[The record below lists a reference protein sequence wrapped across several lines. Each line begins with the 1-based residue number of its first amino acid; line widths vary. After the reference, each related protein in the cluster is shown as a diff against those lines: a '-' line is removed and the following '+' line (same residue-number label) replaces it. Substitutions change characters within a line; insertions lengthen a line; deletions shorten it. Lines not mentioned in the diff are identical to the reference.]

1 MATGRIVTV
10 TLNTAIDTT
19 IIDGRAH
26 DPRPG
31 GKGINV
37 SRALALLGTP
47 SIATGFVGS
56 ADLAQFRGGLEGIAP
71 AKFHVEL
78 LPIPGPTRR
87 NVTTIDTSAGSERH
101 ARNPGIAA
109 RPEDVRALTARLAAL
124 TRDDATVVFAG
135 SAPPGIQERDLRGMI
150 RACTDR
156 GARIAIDAAGDALAW
171 ATEEPLWLLKINAQ
185 ELGELTRMP
194 VRTQAE
200 VIAAA
205 RSVPSARHVCITRGA
220 EGAVLITG
228 ASILCARAAVNPA
241 DIVSTVGCGDALLA
255 GVLHAWH
262 KGQGEQGWEDAL
274 RVGVA
279 AATATATSK
288 TPGIMNP
295 TRIAQFLDAIVV
307 GPAGGGPTTT
317 PGSV

>member
-10 TLNTAIDTT
+10 TMNTAIDTT

-47 SIATGFVGS
+47 SIATGFVGA
-56 ADLAQFRGGLEGIAP
+56 ADMAQFHGELEGIAP
-71 AKFHVEL
+71 AMFHVEL
-78 LPIPGPTRR
+78 LPVPGPTRR
-87 NVTTIDTSAGSERH
+87 NVTTIDTRAGSEHH
-101 ARNPGIAA
+101 ARNAGYAT
-109 RPEDVRALTARLAAL
+109 RPADVRALTARLAA
-124 TRDDATVVFAG
+124 DAQEDATVVFAG

-150 RACTDR
+150 RACADR
-156 GARIAIDAAGDALAW
+156 GARTIVDASGDALAW

-185 ELGELTRMP
+185 ELGELTGMP
-194 VRTQAE
+194 VRTQGE

-205 RSVPSARHVCITRGA
+205 RSVSSAAHVCITRGA

-228 ASILCARAAVNPA
+228 ETALCARATVNPA

-255 GVLHAWH
+255 GLLHAWH
-262 KGQGEQGWEDAL
+262 EGLGWEAAL

-279 AATATATSK
+279 AATATATSQ

-295 TRIAQFLDAIVV
+295 TRMAQSLDAIVV
-307 GPAGGGPTTT
+307 GPA
-317 PGSV
+317 